1 MNLYLVHTETVNGIH
16 ANEIYIMALN
26 PEHAI
31 VSFYKGLPL
40 KAHTSALLVYVRLL
54 IDAEDVHKENK

>member
-16 ANEIYIMALN
+16 ANAVYIMALN
-26 PEHAI
+26 PEHA
-31 VSFYKGLPL
+31 VVTFYKGLPL
-40 KAHTSALLVYVRLL
+40 KAHTSALLISVRLL